1 VDHDDRTADIGM
13 LGSDTDNPEPGRDTR
28 RTDPGPSRH
37 NRCGPPGDHHGHVRR
52 RP

>member
-28 RTDPGPSRH
+28 RTDPTQ
-37 NRCGPPGDHHGHVRR
+37 PPQPVRATR
-52 RP
+52 